1 MARKRS
7 GLGKGLD
14 ALIPGGETRLPG
26 NSVALLPVDAIRPNP
41 RQPRSHFSPEALE
54 ELAASIREHGVIQPL
69 VVAQAPDG
77 EGYILI
83 AGERRLQAAKKAGL
97 LRVPALVREASE
109 QQLLELALI
118 ENIQRADLNPLE
130 TAEAYRQ
137 LHEDFGLSHEEIAQR
152 VGKSRVAVSNTL
164 RLLKLP
170 ALVQKA
176 LLEGRISEGGC
187 RALLGLASAE
197 AQQAAL
203 QAVESKRLTV
213 RQTEELV
220 RRLQGE
226 RPPTRHR
233 KAAAPELRDLEA
245 RLEAALGTR
254 VRLTRSRKGG
264 TITIYYYSD
273 EELEALLSK
282 LGGKGTEGL

>member
-1 MARKRS
+1 MAKKR

-14 ALIPGGETRLPG
+14 ALIPGGESPAANEGVL
-26 NSVALLPVDAIRPNP
+26 LLPVDDIRPNP

-69 VVAQAPDG
+69 VVAEAPDG
-77 EGYILI
+77 RGYVLI
-83 AGERRLQAAKKAGL
+83 AGERRLQAAKLAGL
-97 LRVPALVREASE
+97 ARVPAVVREASE

-130 TAEAYRQ
+130 TAEAYHQ
-137 LHEDFGLSHEEIAQR
+137 LSEEFGLSHDEIARR

-170 ALVQKA
+170 QKVQEA
-176 LLEGRISEGGC
+176 LLAGRIREGHA
-187 RALLGLASAE
+187 RALLGLPSPE
-197 AQQAAL
+197 AQEAAL
-203 QAVESKRLTV
+203 ATVEAQGLTV

-226 RPPTRHR
+226 RPAPRP
-233 KAAAPELRDLEA
+233 KPEPAPELRDLEA

-254 VRLTRSRKGG
+254 VRLTHSRRGG
-264 TITIYYYSD
+264 TLTIYYYSD
-273 EELEALLSK
+273 EELEALLK
-282 LGGKGTEGL
+282 RLGVE